1 MNPYLA
7 KILNEEGKS
16 QVHAL
21 LVCNITTPTELKDQ
35 VISSNNGS
43 YIYYGAL
50 AIYETYSFKKSE
62 SILNELKQAL
72 FNSNDYFYILN
83 FMRNIKQINI
93 ESYLNKLIETNN
105 SEVLIETLNYV
116 TYVDKDYLN
125 DEKRSFFIEAF
136 IKKLI
141 SLKVYK
147 PLFRYLHSKS
157 KDICY
162 MAINNGDKDFL
173 NAYQEYL
180 FTFYRQNGY
189 QDWIKEYIVLTK
201 ERITK
206 LSLEDNSLTPDETLE
221 LFQSLL
227 QKGDLGTIREYAT
240 NFHSLFIDEQAKL
253 TK

>member
-72 FNSNDYFYILN
+72 FNSNDYFYILD
-83 FMRNIKQINI
+83 FMRYIKVSNI
-93 ESYLNKLIETNN
+93 ESYLNKLVEANDPV
-105 SEVLIETLNYV
+105 VLIETLNYI
-116 TYVDKDYLN
+116 TYINPDYLN
-125 DEKRSFFIEAF
+125 EEKRTCFIEAF

-141 SLKVYK
+141 SIKAYDRLC
-147 PLFRYLHSKS
+147 RYLHDKSSK
-157 KDICY
+157 ICY
-162 MAINNGDKDFL
+162 MAINNGDKEFL
-173 NAYQEYL
+173 KAYHKTLSY
-180 FTFYRQNGY
+180 YYQNFGY
-189 QDWIKEYIVLTK
+189 EDSTK
-201 ERITK
+201 KYMNLVAERIQE
-206 LSLEDNSLTPDETLE
+206 LNLEDNSLTPDETLNF
-221 LFQSLL
+221 FQSLVE
-227 QKGDLGTIREYAT
+227 KNDYNAIKKYGT
-240 NFHSLFIDEQAKL
+240 NFHSLFIDKQAKL